1 MKKLLLLSAILI
13 FACSS
18 DEGNNDNNNSNQNF
32 LQKYDGVI
40 WKEILPSDSDIEWW
54 YIFTQSSF
62 TSCEAYTYDTI
73 YDCDCSSENWGFVD
87 EDGFYS
93 EVIENSP
100 ERLVIETFEVDD
112 DGETYNYIT
121 TAEATNNGNSLE
133 VTYSD
138 DVGYIEYYDRVSSN
152 PCN

>member
-1 MKKLLLLSAILI
+1 MKKLLLFSALLI

-32 LQKYDGVI
+32 LQKYDGVTWYSIGDNPSGAADYWITFSPNGFNDCEFYGGVYSGGSVI
-40 WKEILPSDSDIEWW
+40 WGEII
-54 YIFTQSSF
+54 
-62 TSCEAYTYDTI
+62 
-73 YDCDCSSENWGFVD
+73 
-87 EDGFYS
+87 DGEYS
-93 EVIENSP
+93 QTVIENSS
-100 ERLVIETFEVDD
+100 ERLVVETIEVDD
-112 DGETYNYIT
+112 DGEPVTYTT

-133 VTYSD
+133 ATYSD

>member
-1 MKKLLLLSAILI
+1 MKKVLLLSALLI

-32 LQKYDGVI
+32 LQKYDGVTWYSIGDDPGGAADYWITFSPNGFNDCEYYGGDYSGSTVI
-40 WKEILPSDSDIEWW
+40 WGEII
-54 YIFTQSSF
+54 
-62 TSCEAYTYDTI
+62 
-73 YDCDCSSENWGFVD
+73 
-87 EDGFYS
+87 DGEYS
-93 EVIENSP
+93 NAVIENSP
-100 ERLVIETFEVDD
+100 ERLVTETIEVDD
-112 DGETYNYIT
+112 DGGSFTYTT